1 MLKFLVAFLWAFTL
15 GEIVHI
21 EPPLPGYSVEVLQ
34 WEVLVSLDGQTATL
48 NGTVQQIYQQLLK
61 INPEY
66 AAEIGMIKKGF
77 TSSLTDTR
85 RSLGVSE
92 VQDTW
97 TVCGHFDPARASAIW
112 EGIDYLYTIDGK
124 PGSKPGPRMC
134 GQVSCSYDSAIWWC
148 NDNNTTKILPS
159 YSDIAYSAKYIA
171 GNCTY
176 WSEEHLEEQVSGQQ
190 FHSDNWNT
198 IVRSAVC

>member
-1 MLKFLVAFLWAFTL
+1 MFQIL
-15 GEIVHI
+15 HI

-34 WEVLVSLDGQTATL
+34 WEVPVSLDGQMATL

-61 INPEY
+61 IHPEY
-66 AAEIGMIKKGF
+66 AAEIGIKKGF

-85 RSLGVSE
+85 RSLGASE

-112 EGIDYLYTIDGK
+112 EGIDYLYTIDSK

-148 NDNNTTKILPS
+148 ND
-159 YSDIAYSAKYIA
+159 
-171 GNCTY
+171 
-176 WSEEHLEEQVSGQQ
+176 VSCSSSSFATVDGLNLVPQ
-190 FHSDNWNT
+190 SDNPEFASHMFT
-198 IVRSAVC
+198 LAGLLIL

>member
-15 GEIVHI
+15 GEEPIQIIRTFQILHV

-34 WEVLVSLDGQTATL
+34 WEVPVSLDGQMATL

-61 INPEY
+61 INPKY
-66 AAEIGMIKKGF
+66 AAEIGITKKGF

-85 RSLGVSE
+85 KSLGVSE

-112 EGIDYLYTIDGK
+112 EGIDYLYTVDGK

-134 GQVSCSYDSAIWWC
+134 GQD
-148 NDNNTTKILPS
+148 NTTKVLPS
-159 YSDIAYSAKYIA
+159 YSDIAYSAEYIA

-176 WSEEHLEEQVSGQQ
+176 WSEEHLEDQVSGQQ
-190 FHSDNWNT
+190 FHSDDWNT